1 MYMSYYK
8 RPELMMFDEDLCMDF
23 PVKVDVEKLFGM
35 FRFNEKKGVYV
46 YFLGRLSDKD
56 HDAFV
61 ENVQLELQAKAR
73 EDIESAITDGVV
85 ASTVKNVYYVSK
97 AFSGAFVKTQE
108 KITPLL
114 TTDVMEKIHEDACF
128 VFPNGM
134 THLAYRAGAYYH
146 HITILHGMVMTY
158 FMYQL
163 DDKKGCC
170 NDFGVCGIEGSA
182 NTDMAHLLTLQYYQI
197 LLFKK
202 YGQVELETVFA
213 NKTLKRSQIL
223 GEKVNNFMGIDVKVL
238 DSRWFTTICRDEG
251 FLVSGHLRLQPCKD
265 ENGEW
270 TRKLIYINPYAK
282 HGYHRLAPIVNVNNK

>member
-1 MYMSYYK
+1 MYLTYNK

-23 PVKVDVEKLFGM
+23 PVKVDVEKLFWM
-35 FRFNEKKGVYV
+35 LRCNEKKGVFAYYRGHLPDTDRDV
-46 YFLGRLSDKD
+46 
-56 HDAFV
+56 FV
-61 ENVQLELQAKAR
+61 EQKQVELQSKVR
-73 EDIESAITDGVV
+73 EDIEQDITDGVI
-85 ASTVKNVYYVSK
+85 ANAVKNIYYVSS
-97 AFSGAFVKTQE
+97 AFSGAFVKTGE
-108 KITPLL
+108 KIAPLL
-114 TTDVMEKIHEDACF
+114 TTDAMEKIHEDACF

-134 THLAYRAGAYYH
+134 THIAYFAHAYYH
-146 HITILHGMVMTY
+146 HITILQGMVMSY

-163 DDKKGCC
+163 DDKEGCC

-182 NTDMAHLLTLQYYQI
+182 NANMAHVLTLQYYQL

-202 YGQVELETVFA
+202 YGNVELETVTA

-251 FLVSGHLRLQPCKD
+251 FLVSGHFRLQPCKD

-282 HGYHRLAPIVNVNNK
+282 HGYHRLAPIVNLKEE